1 MNYFALLNL
10 GIFTGHRGNKIKEGR
25 ATPENDRA
33 RENLLST
40 AGVIS
45 IHRFINTLVTWHR
58 LQELSFYSLQ
68 IFKSD
73 SAWFNTTVGLW
84 EQFFL
89 SKRFSGPGVLQS
101 NPRSPKKYSC
111 HGLTKLCKGNI
122 NERKFMRFK
131 IRPPPR
137 PHNFSNGPFVKPLD
151 LEQHLGSI

>member
-10 GIFTGHRGNKIKEGR
+10 GIFTGRRGNIIKEGR

-68 IFKSD
+68 ILKSD
-73 SAWFNTTVGLW
+73 SA
-84 EQFFL
+84 
-89 SKRFSGPGVLQS
+89 
-101 NPRSPKKYSC
+101 
-111 HGLTKLCKGNI
+111 
-122 NERKFMRFK
+122 
-131 IRPPPR
+131 
-137 PHNFSNGPFVKPLD
+137 
-151 LEQHLGSI
+151 